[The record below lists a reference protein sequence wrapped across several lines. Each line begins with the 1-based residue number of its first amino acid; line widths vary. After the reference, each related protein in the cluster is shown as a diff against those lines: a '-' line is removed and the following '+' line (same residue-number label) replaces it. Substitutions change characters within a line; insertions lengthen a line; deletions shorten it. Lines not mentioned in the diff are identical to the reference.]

1 MAKFLKFLRCP
12 KQRKII
18 FLQVLFILPL
28 IEVSVRLFS
37 LPHIMKIF
45 KLRDSLPAGQMTDF
59 SSAHREY
66 VTLVYWAIDAVRRNI
81 LFMNHVYCL
90 AIALT
95 ARHFLYRKNISCT
108 LVLGAQMKGN
118 DGLRAHAWLVHD
130 GRILDF
136 GFTDNQFTELVRFF

>member
-1 MAKFLKFLRCP
+1 MTKLVLFLRCP
-12 KQRKII
+12 KERKII
-18 FLQVLFILPL
+18 FLQVLFLLPL
-28 IEVSVRLFS
+28 IEVSVRIFS
-37 LPHIMKIF
+37 LPQIMKIF
-45 KLRDSLPAGQMTDF
+45 KLQDSLPVGQMTDF
-59 SSAHREY
+59 SHAHREY
-66 VTLVYWAIDAVRRNI
+66 VALVCWAIDAVRRNI

-95 ARHFLYRKNISCT
+95 ARHYLYRKHLPCA
-108 LVLGAQMKGN
+108 LVLGAQMKAN